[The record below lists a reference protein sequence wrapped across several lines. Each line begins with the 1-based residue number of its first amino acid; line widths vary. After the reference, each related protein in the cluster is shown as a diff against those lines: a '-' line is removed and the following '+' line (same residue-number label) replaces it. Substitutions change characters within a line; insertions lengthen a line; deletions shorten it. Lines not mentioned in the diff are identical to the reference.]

1 MLVACL
7 LCCGLLVSPAAL
19 AQDKEKTDSESKPV
33 TLKVIVPQEDATLW
47 INDKETK
54 QTGEQR
60 KFESSP
66 LKPGKNYFYTIKVFW
81 EPNNYTKITRV
92 RKVEVKPGNSYE
104 VDLNKRE
111 KDDIPDD
118 IVVRYV
124 PTPDAIVDKM
134 MDMAKITKDDVV
146 FDLGCGDGRMV
157 CRAIAKRGA
166 KRGVGVDIDPE
177 RITDSKRVAK
187 EYGVEDKVTWRE
199 GDVLKQIDDLEEASV
214 VLLYMGDDI
223 GRRLAPILQKRLKP
237 GSRVVSHRFKLGD
250 WDPDKTI
257 TVDDPTRT
265 NSDDMV
271 DLHLWTIKEEKEGK
285 EKP

>member
-1 MLVACL
+1 
-7 LCCGLLVSPAAL
+7 
-19 AQDKEKTDSESKPV
+19 
-33 TLKVIVPQEDATLW
+33 
-47 INDKETK
+47 
-54 QTGEQR
+54 
-60 KFESSP
+60 
-66 LKPGKNYFYTIKVFW
+66 
-81 EPNNYTKITRV
+81 
-92 RKVEVKPGNSYE
+92 
-104 VDLNKRE
+104 
-111 KDDIPDD
+111 
-118 IVVRYV
+118 
-124 PTPDAIVDKM
+124 
-134 MDMAKITKDDVV
+134 
-146 FDLGCGDGRMV
+146 
-157 CRAIAKRGA
+157 
-166 KRGVGVDIDPE
+166 VGVDIDPE